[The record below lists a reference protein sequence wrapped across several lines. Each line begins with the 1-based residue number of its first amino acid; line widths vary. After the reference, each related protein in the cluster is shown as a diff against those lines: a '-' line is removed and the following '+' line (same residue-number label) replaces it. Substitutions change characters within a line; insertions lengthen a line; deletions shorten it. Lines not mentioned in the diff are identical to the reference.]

1 MARKSWRGE
10 WKLGR
15 CLSIFQLAE
24 YGIDEE
30 TAFAA
35 ITSVEVALECT
46 KMAPE
51 LHIISLITGVKN
63 HFYNRYI
70 PDADAYY
77 LADGDRNPDLFK
89 VSEPLCMTDIDE
101 LEELMRETN
110 EGQLSILDQSLV
122 RFLRMRVT
130 NCVSLDALVDP
141 KHRRQVRERE
151 MEEAKWKRAEELELP
166 QSRLLKKA

>member
-15 CLSIFQLAE
+15 CLGICELAD

-30 TAFAA
+30 TALAV
-35 ITSVEVALECT
+35 ITSAETALACI
-46 KMAPE
+46 KIAPE
-51 LHIISLITGVKN
+51 LHIISLIKADKN
-63 HFYNRYI
+63 HLYNRYI
-70 PDADAYY
+70 PDANAYF

-89 VSEPLCMTDIDE
+89 VCEPLCMTDIEE
-101 LEELMRETN
+101 LEELLREMN
-110 EGQLSILDQSLV
+110 EGELSILDQSLV

-141 KHRRQVRERE
+141 EHRRQVRERE

-166 QSRLLKKA
+166 QSRLPKKA